1 MRVANLPSKTNWNGV
16 CLTMIRVLH
25 STASIASRAGTTLTM
40 LKTPTSPYL
49 LTATYLAPSWPICVV
64 QFSTMRSKLKAPC
77 RVTLRGVICDLS
89 EMQLSLQES
98 SKRTFV
104 LVDDS
109 GMWIRCCALGLSA
122 RSRALANG
130 NDVVLYY
137 STGRSGLGSAPGMI
151 YFMKDSLVVQ
161 VGHREE
167 PAFKRAEIS
176 VDAE

>member
-1 MRVANLPSKTNWNGV
+1 MR
-16 CLTMIRVLH
+16 
-25 STASIASRAGTTLTM
+25 
-40 LKTPTSPYL
+40 L
-49 LTATYLAPSWPICVV
+49 LGQFVV

-104 LVDDS
+104 LVDDL
-109 GMWIRCCALGLSA
+109 GMWIRCCAIGLSA

-137 STGRSGLGSAPGMI
+137 GTGRSGLGSAPGMI
-151 YFMKDSLVVQ
+151 YFMKNSLVVQ